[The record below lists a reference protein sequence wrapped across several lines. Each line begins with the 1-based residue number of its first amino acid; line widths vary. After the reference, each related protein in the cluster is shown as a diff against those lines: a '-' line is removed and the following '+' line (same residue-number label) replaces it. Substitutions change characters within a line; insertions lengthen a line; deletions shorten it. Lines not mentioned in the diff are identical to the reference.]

1 MSQFAIY
8 HNTNSSTKKIY
19 PYLMDVQYPL
29 LDSLATRLVIPLTL
43 KANFKDKIIKELNP
57 IIKIKNVE
65 HVLLIQQLAAIH
77 KENLGSI
84 VYECLDNHQ
93 EIIYGIDF
101 LITGF

>member
-1 MSQFAIY
+1 MSQFTIY
-8 HNTNSSTKKIY
+8 HNTNPATKKTY

-29 LDSLATRLVIPLTL
+29 LDSLATRLVIPLTA
-43 KANFKDKIIKELNP
+43 KANFKDRIIKELNP
-57 IIKIKNVE
+57 IIKIKNTE
-65 HVLLIQQLAAIH
+65 HVLLIQQLAAIR

-84 VYECLDNHQ
+84 VCECLDSHQ